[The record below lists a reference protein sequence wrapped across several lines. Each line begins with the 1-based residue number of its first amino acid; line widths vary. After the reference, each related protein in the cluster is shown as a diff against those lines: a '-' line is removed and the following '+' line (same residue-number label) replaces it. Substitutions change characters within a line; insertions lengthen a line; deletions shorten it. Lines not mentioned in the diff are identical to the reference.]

1 MSHFYILDS
10 ISQEKTRM
18 QYCSYY
24 QAHVPR
30 EHCWFLTATI
40 RSYEHM
46 AFDRTLDKENSIFE
60 FFVPQDMEPLFL
72 QVMARFEK
80 EGIIQ
85 NLQNLPNRLIA

>member
-1 MSHFYILDS
+1 
-10 ISQEKTRM
+10 M

-30 EHCWFLTATI
+30 EHCWLLTAII

-46 AFDRTLDKENSIFE
+46 AFDRTLNKEESIFE
-60 FFVPQDMEPLFL
+60 FFVPEGMEPLFL

-80 EGIIQ
+80 EGVIQ
-85 NLQNLPNRLIA
+85 NLQKLPNRFAE

>member
-1 MSHFYILDS
+1 
-10 ISQEKTRM
+10 M

-60 FFVPQDMEPLFL
+60 FFVPQDMESLFL

-80 EGIIQ
+80 EGIIKD
-85 NLQNLPNRLIA
+85 LQKLPNRLM